1 VTGDDAATWARA
13 LLASRA
19 ARTTR
24 DPITVTTPLTIDDA
38 YAIQRHVTARRIESG
53 ERIIGWKLGYTS
65 VAMRRQ
71 MGVDAPNHGPLTD
84 AMVLAS
90 GAQVSERLVQPRV
103 EPEIG
108 VRMAGPVPADAGA
121 DEVQHVLD
129 DAFACL
135 EVVDSVF
142 TDYRFRLEDNTADGS
157 SAAQVVVGSSLG
169 TVVGLDE
176 IDVVLRRNGEEV
188 GRATGAAASGHP
200 LAGVAWL
207 AGQLAARGSRLEA
220 GQIVITGGLTAAVPL
235 APGDEVV
242 AVFGGRVTVS
252 VLGPARSGTLT

>member
-1 VTGDDAATWARA
+1 
-13 LLASRA
+13 
-19 ARTTR
+19 
-24 DPITVTTPLTIDDA
+24 
-38 YAIQRHVTARRIESG
+38 
-53 ERIIGWKLGYTS
+53 
-65 VAMRRQ
+65 
-71 MGVDAPNHGPLTD
+71 
-84 AMVLAS
+84 
-90 GAQVSERLVQPRV
+90 
-103 EPEIG
+103 
-108 VRMAGPVPADAGA
+108 
-121 DEVQHVLD
+121 
-129 DAFACL
+129 
-135 EVVDSVF
+135 VF

-176 IDVVLRRNGEEV
+176 IDVLLRRNGEEV